1 VRRKFT
7 LVLLGSLL
15 ALVALEA
22 ALQVLAFLNWQ
33 QRGRT
38 AARPRED
45 ARETVLCVGDSFTF
59 GLGATDS
66 NNAWPAAAERAFA
79 ALRPERP
86 LRFSNLGWPGSNSA
100 AVLGRLPRQ
109 LEAERPRYVCV
120 LVGYN
125 DFWSDESSADPG
137 ESFPIELRTL
147 RLFRML
153 GAWLSG
159 GPPARARSSESA
171 GATHD
176 PAPVSLPR
184 QDAPFR
190 GAWHHG
196 SAWIDFLDDG
206 RVVSNGGEL
215 PVAWFHDA
223 DAIWLEMRDGTP
235 RQRIVW
241 QLSDDAL
248 ELDSAAFGGR
258 LRWERGL
265 PPGDRL
271 ARARH
276 AVVHGDLA
284 SAEAALRESLAANA
298 PDHETT
304 RAMRA
309 ELGRLLVRRGNADE
323 AARALPALV
332 ESFRESPSLPVA
344 EQLVPLAADL
354 AKNDV
359 ATDLIVTVLRGL
371 PPTSA
376 ALHLVMRY
384 ALTADDP
391 LAVDAAVQEVLSR
404 DGIPTVLRLGL
415 LGLRPVLHA
424 QDLDVTL
431 DSLVHAAAILENDDQ
446 RGSLLR
452 AVAFDRVRLSP
463 EAFRAALE
471 RSSLDRAARERS
483 LAEFERAWAVPDR
496 TGAAL
501 AANLRRIVAVSRAA
515 GAEPV
520 LLDYPLDRPDVLEV
534 VDRVALES
542 KVPRIRLGAHFQRIV
557 APRSRSEWY
566 IADGH
571 CNDRGYVEMG
581 RVVAEFLAELAR

>member
-1 VRRKFT
+1 MRRKFT
-7 LVLLGSLL
+7 LILIGSLL
-15 ALVALEA
+15 ALMALEA

-33 QRGRT
+33 RRGRT
-38 AARPRED
+38 ELGSPRD

-109 LEAERPRYVCV
+109 LEAERPRYVCI

-125 DFWSDESSADPG
+125 DFWSDERSEESS
-137 ESFPIELRTL
+137 ESFPIEFRTL
-147 RLFRML
+147 RLFRMI
-153 GAWLSG
+153 GAWLAG
-159 GPPARARSSESA
+159 GPPSRASSSESE
-171 GATHD
+171 GAT
-176 PAPVSLPR
+176 PVSSPVSLPR

-223 DAIWLEMRDGTP
+223 GAIWLEMRDGTP
-235 RQRIVW
+235 RQRIAW
-241 QLSDDAL
+241 QLTDDAL
-248 ELDSAAFGGR
+248 DLDSAAFGGR

-265 PPGDRL
+265 PPGDLL

-276 AVVHGDLA
+276 ATMRGDFA
-284 SAEAALRESLAANA
+284 TAEAALRDSLAVNA
-298 PDHETT
+298 PDRETS
-304 RAMRA
+304 RAIRA
-309 ELGRLLVRRGNADE
+309 ELGRVLVRRGKAAE
-323 AARALPALV
+323 AAGELPALV
-332 ESFRESPSLPVA
+332 EGFRASPSLPVA

-354 AKNDV
+354 AKGDV
-359 ATDLIVTVLRGL
+359 ATELIVTVLRGL
-371 PPTSA
+371 PATAA

-391 LAVDAAVQEVLSR
+391 LAVDSAVQQVLSR
-404 DGIPTVLRLGL
+404 DGIPIVLRLGL
-415 LGLRPVLHA
+415 LGLRPVLHS
-424 QDLDVTL
+424 QDLEVTL
-431 DSLVHAAAILENDDQ
+431 DSLVHAAAIVENDDQ

-452 AVAFDRVRLSP
+452 AVAFDRGRLSRD
-463 EAFRAALE
+463 ALRAALD
-471 RSSLDRAARERS
+471 RSSLDAAARARS
-483 LAEFERAWAVPDR
+483 LAEFERAWAMPDR
-496 TGAAL
+496 TGVAL

-515 GAEPV
+515 GAEPI

-534 VDRVALES
+534 VDRVASES
-542 KVPRIRLGAHFQRIV
+542 NVPRIRLGAHFQRIV
-557 APRSRSEWY
+557 APRSRSDWY

-581 RVVAEFLAELAR
+581 RMVAEFLADLPR